1 MSSHALLAPREKTVL
16 SEEYAEFLIELR
28 SLKLE
33 EKERVSQACVRSQK
47 NWLHS
52 ATHYIGVSKMYLS
65 NCSNI
70 FVQISN
76 CTCQNCLRS
85 GGTALVALRDAVG
98 VGQLEDGQHGQAGF
112 QALLQVPR
120 ADLVP
125 QTFHP
130 LLIGDIL
137 ASMCFLFRTTVLAGN
152 YHVVNAGLIFGDIG
166 DDAGSS
172 LLYQS

>member
-1 MSSHALLAPREKTVL
+1 MC
-16 SEEYAEFLIELR
+16 AEFLIELR

-65 NCSNI
+65 NCSNV

-98 VGQLEDGQHGQAGF
+98 VGQLKDGQHGQAGF

-120 ADLVP
+120 TNLVSP
-125 QTFHP
+125 QLARI
-130 LLIGDIL
+130 LLLFGITL
-137 ASMCFLFRTTVLAGN
+137 ARVRLLFGTTVLAGN

-166 DDAGSS
+166 DNAGSS
-172 LLYQS
+172 LFSQG

>member
-16 SEEYAEFLIELR
+16 SEEYAEFLIELQ

-33 EKERVSQACVRSQK
+33 EKERVSQACVRSQ
-47 NWLHS
+47 NDWLHS
-52 ATHYIGVSKMYLS
+52 ATQYIGVSKMYLS
-65 NCSNI
+65 NCSNV

-98 VGQLEDGQHGQAGF
+98 VGQLKDGQHGQAGF

-130 LLIGDIL
+130 LLIGDII

-166 DDAGSS
+166 DDASCS
-172 LLYQS
+172 LFSQG